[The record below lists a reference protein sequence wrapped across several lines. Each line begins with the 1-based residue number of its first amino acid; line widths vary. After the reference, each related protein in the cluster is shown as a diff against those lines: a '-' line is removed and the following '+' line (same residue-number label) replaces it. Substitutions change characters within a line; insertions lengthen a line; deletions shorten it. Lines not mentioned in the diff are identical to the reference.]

1 MNSVLDGRLTNN
13 VHQRELVPHQETG
26 GKLSQGFRDFQIFII
41 SIMNYSSWIRNSEWE
56 MAKVEMRS
64 SNEWGVGGLCSSLRD
79 PCLGRSPAVQQVSL
93 RI

>member
-41 SIMNYSSWIRNSEWE
+41 SIMNYSVDQKFR
-56 MAKVEMRS
+56 MAKIDFAEDLKS
-64 SNEWGVGGLCSSLRD
+64 PPYSFDSFWFTLGGSCKRCSPR
-79 PCLGRSPAVQQVSL
+79 V
-93 RI
+93 